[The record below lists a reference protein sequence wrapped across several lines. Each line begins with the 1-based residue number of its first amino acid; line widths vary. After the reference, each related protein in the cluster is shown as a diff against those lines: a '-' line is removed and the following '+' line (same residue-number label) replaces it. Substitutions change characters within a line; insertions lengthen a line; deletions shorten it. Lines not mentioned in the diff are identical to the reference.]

1 MAPLRVARENGVARL
16 TLDRPPLNVLTP
28 DLIDGLGAAFRDL
41 RADPEVRVVVL
52 AGAGR
57 AFSAGVDVGAMR
69 DLDVTAARPFI
80 ERLRTTIRALEDVP
94 VPTIARLHGHV
105 LGGALELTLACD
117 LRIAADSCRLGMPEI
132 TVGIP
137 SVIQAALLPG
147 LVGWGRTAEL
157 LLGGQPVEARE
168 AERWGLVNRAVDESR
183 LDAEVEAWVE
193 RFRALPPDALRLQK
207 ALLARWRRVDLDTA
221 VALSTDVFA
230 RAYATGR
237 AAARDAGLPRPTARG
252 RLTPSSR
259 GDAPPPGPHGRPEPW
274 TVGRPSPCSRASRS

>member
-1 MAPLRVARENGVARL
+1 VAALRVARENGVTRL

-28 DLIDGLGAAFRDL
+28 DLIDGLGSAFRDL
-41 RADPEVRVVVL
+41 AADPDVRVVVL

-57 AFSAGVDVGAMR
+57 AFSAGVDVGVMR
-69 DLDVTAARPFI
+69 DLDGTGARAFI
-80 ERLRTTIRALEDVP
+80 EKLRATIRALEDVP

-168 AERWGLVNRAVDESR
+168 AERWGLVNRAVEESR
-183 LDAEVEAWVE
+183 LAGEVEAWIA
-193 RFRALPPDALRLQK
+193 RLRALPPDAVRLQK
-207 ALLARWRRVDLDTA
+207 ALLARWRRVDVDTA

-230 RAYATGR
+230 RAYATGEPQR
-237 AAARDAGLPRPTARG
+237 AMQAFLDRRRARA
-252 RLTPSSR
+252 
-259 GDAPPPGPHGRPEPW
+259 
-274 TVGRPSPCSRASRS
+274 